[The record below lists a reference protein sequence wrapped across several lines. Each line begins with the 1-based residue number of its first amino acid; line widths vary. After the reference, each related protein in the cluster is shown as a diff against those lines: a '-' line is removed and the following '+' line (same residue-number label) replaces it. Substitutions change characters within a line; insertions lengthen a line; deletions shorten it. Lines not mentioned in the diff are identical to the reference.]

1 MRRESCIPVAKKS
14 RIKRFGKNRYFVLL
28 STFPKRK
35 DAERVAAGLIEKR
48 LAACCNLIPGLTSFF
63 RWKGKKERSREFLLL
78 IKTEGDRLEEVRNFL
93 RTHHPYELPELIG
106 LPIAAGDSRFLSW
119 ITKESH

>member
-1 MRRESCIPVAKKS
+1 MAKKS
-14 RIKRFGKNRYFVLL
+14 RIRRFNKARYFVIL

-35 DAERVAAGLIEKR
+35 DAERVAEGLIERR
-48 LAACCNLIPGLTSFF
+48 LAACCNLIPALTSFF

-78 IKTEGDRLEEVRNFL
+78 IKTEGDRLEGIRNFL

-106 LPIAAGDSRFLSW
+106 VPIAAGDSRYLSW
-119 ITKESH
+119 ITEESR